1 MEQNGSFFIVL
12 LRFPYLLFHYNDNKL
27 SNKAQEK
34 ARSNTVPQRH
44 KEECQKVWEKFVSK
58 ETEPFVQIPS
68 GENKMT
74 ISVSGDPRKLQHGHQ
89 SNSFYK
95 KIHYQANRW
104 RELRKWTVNIRRK
117 GKDGEQKNANS

>member
-1 MEQNGSFFIVL
+1 MDERGSFFIVL

-27 SNKAQEK
+27 SNEAQKK

-44 KEECQKVWEKFVSK
+44 KGECQKVWEKFISK

-74 ISVSGDPRKLQHGHQ
+74 ISVSGDPRKLQWSSSKFVLQ
-89 SNSFYK
+89 KDTLSSKKVMRIKEMNS
-95 KIHYQANRW
+95 
-104 RELRKWTVNIRRK
+104 
-117 GKDGEQKNANS
+117 